1 MRILI
6 ADDHELFLKGLEF
19 ALRDMF
25 DDVEFVLASNYDKI
39 FEIIE
44 TDKNFNLIL
53 TDLAMPG
60 ATWLEAISKIHEVI
74 PNTPIIVLSAVFEP
88 KIVNKTIELGV
99 SGYIHK
105 TSSNDTIKEAINMV
119 MSGGVYI
126 PSELL
131 TTEICDIF
139 SLDACPTNS
148 EAPKSKLLTNKQ
160 MDIIN
165 LIAKGLANKQIAYE
179 LGLTEGTVKLYITDI
194 FRRLKVY
201 NRTAAVV
208 EASKLGL
215 IKNG

>member
-1 MRILI
+1 MKILI

-19 ALRDMF
+19 ALKDMF
-25 DDVEFVLASNYDKI
+25 DEIEFTLAKNYNEI
-39 FEIIE
+39 FEIL
-44 TDKNFNLIL
+44 DKQKDFNLIL

-60 ATWLEAISKIHEVI
+60 ATWLEAIAKIHETA

-119 MSGGVYI
+119 LSGGVYI
-126 PSELL
+126 PSELV
-131 TTEICDIF
+131 TSEISDIF
-139 SLDACPTNS
+139 SLDTCPTS
-148 EAPKSKLLTNKQ
+148 AAPKSKILTVKQ
-160 MDIIN
+160 TDIIN

-194 FRRLKVY
+194 FRRLNVY

-208 EASKLGL
+208 EAAKLGL
-215 IKNG
+215 IKNGQ

>member
-1 MRILI
+1 MKILI

-25 DDVEFVLASNYDKI
+25 DEVEFTLAKNYEEVFKTIEKDKGI
-39 FEIIE
+39 
-44 TDKNFNLIL
+44 NLIL

-60 ATWLEAISKIHEVI
+60 ATWLEAVEKIHKMA
-74 PNTPIIVLSAVFEP
+74 PNTPIIILSAVFEP

-105 TSSNDTIKEAINMV
+105 TSSNNTIKEAIDIV
-119 MSGGVYI
+119 LSGGVYI

-131 TTEICDIF
+131 TSEISNIF
-139 SLDACPTNS
+139 SLDINPTS
-148 EAPKSKLLTNKQ
+148 EVPKSKILTNKQ

-194 FRRLKVY
+194 FRRLSVY

-215 IKNG
+215 IKNGN

>member
-1 MRILI
+1 MKILI

-19 ALRDMF
+19 TLNDMF
-25 DDVEFVLASNYDKI
+25 DEVEFTLAKNYHEVFEKIEKDKDI
-39 FEIIE
+39 
-44 TDKNFNLIL
+44 NLIL

-60 ATWLEAISKIHEVI
+60 ATWLEAVAKIHEMA
-74 PNTPIIVLSAVFEP
+74 PNTPIIILSAVFEP

-105 TSSNDTIKEAINMV
+105 TSSNDTIKEAINIV
-119 MSGGVYI
+119 LSGGVYI

-131 TTEICDIF
+131 TSEISNIF
-139 SLDACPTNS
+139 SLDINPT
-148 EAPKSKLLTNKQ
+148 SKVPSSKILTNKQ

-194 FRRLKVY
+194 FRRLSVY

-215 IKNG
+215 IKNGN